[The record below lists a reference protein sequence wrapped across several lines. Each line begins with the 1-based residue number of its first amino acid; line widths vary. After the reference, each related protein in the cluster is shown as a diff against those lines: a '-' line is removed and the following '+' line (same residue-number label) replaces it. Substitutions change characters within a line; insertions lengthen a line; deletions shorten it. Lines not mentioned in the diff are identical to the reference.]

1 MDHHDVAARAAMTAA
16 DNEDRSASARA
27 AAQVDA
33 REAAAAVGEVPDLA
47 GTAVVVMGASGS
59 GKTVLA
65 MRLAEALG
73 VPYAEADDFHSAEA
87 VAKMAGGTPL
97 TDKDRWPWLRRIR
110 DWMSESPQARGAV
123 VTCSALKHSYR
134 DLLSEAPVRVRF
146 LHVDAPEDVIR
157 QRMAR
162 RRHFMPPALLASQFA
177 TLEPLQPDE
186 DGAVLPNDSTMEDLT
201 ERALRAL
208 AED

>member
-1 MDHHDVAARAAMTAA
+1 MGQHDDAARTAMTAA
-16 DNEDRSASARA
+16 DNEDHSPSARA

-65 MRLAEALG
+65 LRLAEALG

-87 VAKMAGGTPL
+87 IAKMAGGTPL
-97 TDKDRWPWLRRIR
+97 TDEDRWPWLRRIR
-110 DWMSESPQARGAV
+110 DWMSERPQGRGAV
-123 VTCSALKHSYR
+123 VTCSALKRSYR
-134 DLLSEAPVRVRF
+134 DLLSAAPVRVRF
-146 LHVDAPEDVIR
+146 LHVDAPEEVVR
-157 QRMAR
+157 ERMEL
-162 RRHFMPPALLASQFA
+162 RRHFMPPSLLASQFA

-186 DGAVLPNDSTMEDLT
+186 DGVVLPNRGTMEELT

>member
-16 DNEDRSASARA
+16 DNEDRSASARD
-27 AAQVDA
+27 AAQADA

-47 GTAVVVMGASGS
+47 GSAVVVMGTSGS

-110 DWMSESPQARGAV
+110 DWIAEHAPAEGAV
-123 VTCSALKHSYR
+123 LTCSALKRSYR
-134 DLLSEAPVRVRF
+134 DFLSEAPVRVRF
-146 LHVDAPEDVIR
+146 LHLAAKDGVVHR
-157 QRMAR
+157 RMVSR
-162 RRHFMPPALLASQFA
+162 THFMPPALLASQVA

-186 DGAVLPNDSTMEDLT
+186 DGVVLINDSTLEALM
-201 ERALRAL
+201 ERAVRAL
-208 AED
+208 AEG